1 MDYCELCFDRPQPLE
16 CRGLGKVRLDAVEGG
31 RRLLGEL
38 EIRGPVRLHFV
49 EVEAHR
55 RTWFSGDR
63 ALYAVT
69 VYNRSSLPMDR
80 VVVSGGTSAFLEGSV
95 RINGLSQPMEEP
107 GEEQRDSAPSPEEET
122 LRREEGQR
130 LRRLLHGLE
139 EPYREVFLWRH
150 YGGLGFRE
158 VGQLFGKSE
167 NWACVTYHRARGKL
181 RKEWEAST

>member
-107 GEEQRDSAPSPEEET
+107 GAGVEIPGLDAGCEAVITWQEGLRAEDPERGS
-122 LRREEGQR
+122 LKA
-130 LRRLLHGLE
+130 
-139 EPYREVFLWRH
+139 PYRER
-150 YGGLGFRE
+150 GTGLGCST
-158 VGQLFGKSE
+158 GP
-167 NWACVTYHRARGKL
+167 WRGL
-181 RKEWEAST
+181 GAGERRG

>member
-107 GEEQRDSAPSPEEET
+107 GVGVEIPGLDAGCEAVITWQEGLRAEEP
-122 LRREEGQR
+122 LREEPVEVRYEYQFGGEQMD
-130 LRRLLHGLE
+130 GNT
-139 EPYREVFLWRH
+139 PVYRS
-150 YGGLGFRE
+150 GGAAF
-158 VGQLFGKSE
+158 
-167 NWACVTYHRARGKL
+167 
-181 RKEWEAST
+181 

>member
-63 ALYAVT
+63 AVYAVT
-69 VYNRSSLPMDR
+69 VYNRSSLPLAR

-107 GEEQRDSAPSPEEET
+107 GAGVEIPGLDAGCEAVITWQEGLRAEEP
-122 LRREEGQR
+122 LREE
-130 LRRLLHGLE
+130 
-139 EPYREVFLWRH
+139 PVEVRYEYQF
-150 YGGLGFRE
+150 GGE
-158 VGQLFGKSE
+158 QMDGKTQ
-167 NWACVTYHRARGKL
+167 V
-181 RKEWEAST
+181 

>member
-80 VVVSGGTSAFLEGSV
+80 VSV

-107 GEEQRDSAPSPEEET
+107 GAGVEIPGLDAGCEAVITWQEGLRAEEP
-122 LRREEGQR
+122 LREE
-130 LRRLLHGLE
+130 
-139 EPYREVFLWRH
+139 PVEVRYEYQF
-150 YGGLGFRE
+150 GGE
-158 VGQLFGKSE
+158 QMDGKTQ
-167 NWACVTYHRARGKL
+167 V
-181 RKEWEAST
+181 

>member
-1 MDYCELCFDRPQPLE
+1 M
-16 CRGLGKVRLDAVEGG
+16 
-31 RRLLGEL
+31 
-38 EIRGPVRLHFV
+38 

-107 GEEQRDSAPSPEEET
+107 GVGVEIPGLDAGCEAVITWQEGLRAEEP
-122 LRREEGQR
+122 LREE
-130 LRRLLHGLE
+130 
-139 EPYREVFLWRH
+139 PVEVRYEYQF
-150 YGGLGFRE
+150 GGE
-158 VGQLFGKSE
+158 QMDGKTQ
-167 NWACVTYHRARGKL
+167 V
-181 RKEWEAST
+181 